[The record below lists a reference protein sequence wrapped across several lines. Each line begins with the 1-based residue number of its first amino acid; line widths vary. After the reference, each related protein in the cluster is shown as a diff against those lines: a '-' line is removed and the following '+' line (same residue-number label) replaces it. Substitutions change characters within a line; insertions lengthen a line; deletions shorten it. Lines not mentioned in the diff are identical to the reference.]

1 MSGSGSS
8 GEQGGGAALAPDDTL
23 DFLFGAD
30 GPFRLPA
37 TSEEFFG
44 TAGRP
49 QEREVLWVGWM
60 DGWRS
65 HGLSMY

>member
-8 GEQGGGAALAPDDTL
+8 GDLSGGGGGGGPGADDTL

-49 QEREVLWVGWM
+49 QQREV
-60 DGWRS
+60 
-65 HGLSMY
+65 GLTLVCGLV